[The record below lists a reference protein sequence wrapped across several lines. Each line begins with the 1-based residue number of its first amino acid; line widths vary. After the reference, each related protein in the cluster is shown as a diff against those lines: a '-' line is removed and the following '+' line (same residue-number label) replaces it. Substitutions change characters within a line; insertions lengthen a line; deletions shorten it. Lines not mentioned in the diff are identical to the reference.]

1 MQRATLAMAA
11 PSDRNRVAAM
21 VVRAIDQ
28 DAANAGVAH
37 FAEAD
42 LGRAVR
48 HGPKHSADQATS
60 EAATLAALSTGLC
73 VRLPSGAM
81 LTA

>member
-1 MQRATLAMAA
+1 MQPATLAMAA

-28 DAANAGVAH
+28 VANAGVAH

-73 VRLPSGAM
+73 VRLPRGAM